1 MSKMNKEA
9 IAYPEIAVATRRDT
23 TTFDA
28 LSGWRVEEGSAGVSF
43 DARVLSTPT
52 GDGNARVLR
61 GREMVRANICLS
73 NDADYETVGNHY
85 RVGANT
91 LRAVEEY
98 RLSMVAQY
106 RGFDAF
112 PIVTGYEKQAGED
125 LAKAN
130 TRKAHDQ
137 VILIGASLAG
147 SKGFTKFVSGVKAGG
162 KAEWVKEV
170 REVQAKMKRAWKHTY
185 AGYLATG
192 ETDELEG
199 IQVPSGVLHSARLAS
214 EVQQYLLGDPTP
226 QAGEFYGKGGERYET
241 ANGAEAFAPLI
252 FMSEADL
259 PLSIRSK
266 GEIHAKKRA
275 VSSGGSVRYPSRLLT
290 DPERRIFST
299 KKRAKG
305 GIVVIDISG
314 SMDIYSGDL
323 DRILDHAPNATVFA
337 YSHQPRD
344 LTGKPNAFMLVKGGK
359 RVAPDALERLSNV
372 GNGVDAPALDY
383 ALSIQKGN
391 EPVIWVCDGQ
401 TTDANDRPYGSDIV
415 ARILWRNGIIQVP
428 NTDGAVE
435 ALRNP
440 AKAKVGKKYYGRV
453 GKEVEII
460 RKRGRR

>member
-1 MSKMNKEA
+1 MKPMNREA
-9 IAYPEIAVATRRDT
+9 IAYPEIAVATRQDT
-23 TTFDA
+23 KTFDA
-28 LSGWRVEEGSAGVSF
+28 LSGWKVEEGNAGVSF

-52 GDGNARVLR
+52 GDGNARVIR
-61 GREMVRANICLS
+61 GREMVRANISLS
-73 NDADYETVGNHY
+73 NDADYETLCGQY
-85 RVGANT
+85 SIGTNT
-91 LRAVEEY
+91 LKAVEEY
-98 RLSMVAQY
+98 RLSLVAKH

-137 VILIGASLAG
+137 AILVGASLAG
-147 SKGFTKFVSGVKAGG
+147 TKAFSKFASGVKAGG
-162 KAEWVKEV
+162 QAEWVKEM
-170 REVQAKMKRAWKHTY
+170 REVQAKMKRGMANTY
-185 AGYLATG
+185 AKYLSSNEPEEVA
-192 ETDELEG
+192 G
-199 IQVPSGVLHSARLAS
+199 IEVPSGVIQSVRLAH
-214 EVQQYLLGDPTP
+214 EVQKYLLGDPTP
-226 QAGEFYGKGGERYET
+226 QKGDFYGKGGERYET

-252 FMSEADL
+252 FMSEEDL

-275 VSSGGSVRYPSRLLT
+275 VNSGGAVRYPARLLT
-290 DPERRIFST
+290 DNERRIFST

-314 SMDIYSGDL
+314 SMDLPSDDL
-323 DRILDHAPNATVFA
+323 DRILNHAPNATVFA
-337 YSHQPRD
+337 YSHKPRD
-344 LTGKPNAFMLVKGGK
+344 TTATPNAFMLVKGGK
-359 RVAPDALERLSNV
+359 RVAPDRLPDLSNV

-383 ALSIQKGN
+383 ALYIKKGN

-401 TTDANDRPYGSDIV
+401 TTDANDRSYGADIV
-415 ARILWRNGIIQVP
+415 ARMLWKNGIIQVP
-428 NTDGAVE
+428 NTNGAIE

-453 GKEVEII
+453 GREVEVI

>member
-1 MSKMNKEA
+1 MKEMNQEA

-23 TTFDA
+23 KTFDA
-28 LSGWRVEEGSAGVSF
+28 LEGWKVREGEAGVSF
-43 DARVLSTPT
+43 DARVLSIPT
-52 GDGNARVLR
+52 GDGDARIIR
-61 GREMVRANICLS
+61 GREMVRANIS
-73 NDADYETVGNHY
+73 PSTDISPIARHY
-85 RVGANT
+85 SVEPKT
-91 LRAVEEY
+91 LQAVEEY
-98 RLSMVAQY
+98 RLNLVAQS

-112 PIVTGYEKQAGED
+112 PIVTGYEKQMGED

-137 VILIGASLAG
+137 AILTGASLAG
-147 SKGFTKFVSGVKAGG
+147 TKAFSKFASGVKAGG
-162 KAEWVKEV
+162 RAEWVKEM
-170 REVQAKMKRAWKHTY
+170 REVQAKMKKSWKWLD
-185 AGYLATG
+185 ANSLATDRTEIFD
-192 ETDELEG
+192 ETV
-199 IQVPSGVLHSARLAS
+199 VPSGYTYTASLAR
-214 EVQQYLLGDPTP
+214 EVQKYLLGEPVP
-226 QAGEFYGKGGERYET
+226 QKGEFYGKGGERYET

-252 FMSEADL
+252 FMSEEDL

-275 VSSGGSVRYPSRLLT
+275 VNSGGAVRYPSRLLT

-314 SMDIYSGDL
+314 SMYLPSDDL
-323 DRILDHAPNATVFA
+323 DRILNHAPNATVFA

-344 LTGKPNAFMLVKGGK
+344 TTGKPNAFMLVKGGK
-359 RVAPDALERLSNV
+359 RVAPDRLSDLSNV

-383 ALSIQKGN
+383 ALYIKKGN

-415 ARILWRNGIIQVP
+415 ARMLWKNGIIQAY
-428 NTDGAVE
+428 NTEDAIE

-453 GKEVEII
+453 GREVEVI